1 MSRIGKQPIVV
12 SDKVSVQVTPHA
24 VGVKGPKGHLTI
36 NLPSGVKVSFSEGK
50 LVVNPVEL
58 ERKGVRRNQVQANY
72 GLVRTLLA
80 NAVKGV
86 TEGFSK
92 GLEMHGVGYRAS
104 VSGRTLELAL
114 GYSHPIKYEIPQGI
128 DIKVDKQTN
137 ILVVGADKELVG
149 RVADKIRSFRPPEPY
164 LGKGVRYQNEVIR
177 RKAGKSGGK

>member
-1 MSRIGKQPIVV
+1 MSRIGKQPILV
-12 SDKVSVQVTPHA
+12 SDKVSVSVNPN
-24 VGVKGPKGHLTI
+24 VVEIKGPKGHLTI
-36 NLPSGVKVSFSEGK
+36 KIPSGVKVSLSEGK
-50 LVVNPVEL
+50 LFVTPTEL
-58 ERKGVRRNQVQANY
+58 ESKGVRRHQAEANH

-104 VSGRTLELAL
+104 VSGRILELAL

-128 DIKVDKQTN
+128 EIKVEKQTN
-137 ILVVGADKELVG
+137 IIVLGADKELVG

-164 LGKGVRYQNEVIR
+164 LGKGIRYQNEIIR